1 MALAVIISM
10 VTTFSAL
17 GQPHINYVA
26 NVERMALKDCLVVKQ
41 SIDNKHHVVDCIA
54 ESKTK

>member
-10 VTTFSAL
+10 VTTFTAL
-17 GQPHINYVA
+17 GQQHINYVA
-26 NVERMALKDCLVVKQ
+26 SVERMKMADCLVVKQ
-41 SIDNKHHVVDCIA
+41 SIDKHHVVDCIA